1 MQRPP
6 VPRIASLLGYGGVI
20 PFAAL
25 AIAAWAAPL
34 AYLQPVAEAQI
45 AYGAAIL
52 SFLGAAQWGAAIV
65 APKPPPERLVWS
77 VIPSLIAWVGLML
90 PPSYGLGVLILGVM
104 ACYVMDQKAVA
115 AGFLPL
121 WYSGLRQPLSLL
133 VCLLLALTMLR
144 LAII

>member
-1 MQRPP
+1 
-6 VPRIASLLGYGGVI
+6 
-20 PFAAL
+20 
-25 AIAAWAAPL
+25 
-34 AYLQPVAEAQI
+34 
-45 AYGAAIL
+45 
-52 SFLGAAQWGAAIV
+52 
-65 APKPPPERLVWS
+65 
-77 VIPSLIAWVGLML
+77 
-90 PPSYGLGVLILGVM
+90 LGVLILGVM